1 MLQWLPYVLIPSGFG
16 IAGVLVARAA
26 SAKQRGAVA
35 FMPEPKGPR
44 QEALRRAIA
53 VAAVPDAWIRFL
65 EQTSKRE
72 ANFNPRAANRRDS
85 EAAASL
91 KMAERNKV
99 KLNALGSSYEA
110 WGFGSGGLFGQMP
123 AAAAI
128 KGGKY
133 RFPKRFLAN
142 LGPNLVFNPGVSIAA
157 ALSYFD
163 GLMKWKNFQGSWAS
177 LDAGSGNPSNMSKE
191 SKLRSHTEHMNERAE
206 GLGWEP
212 GWPMDTVPPLGRL
225 TPARLEA
232 IAGAANEVYS

>member
-1 MLQWLPYVLIPSGFG
+1 MLQWLPYVLIPAGFG

-26 SAKQRGAVA
+26 SAKQKGAVP
-35 FMPEPKGPR
+35 FIPEPKGSR

-53 VAAVPDAWIRFL
+53 VASVPDAWLRFL

-91 KMAERNKV
+91 KMAERNAV
-99 KLNALGSSYEA
+99 KLEALGSGYEA

-123 AAAAI
+123 AALAI

-133 RFPKRFLAN
+133 RFPKSFLSA
-142 LGPNLVFNPGVSIAA
+142 LGPNLVFNPGVSVAG
-157 ALSYFD
+157 ALSFFD
-163 GLMKWKNFQGSWAS
+163 GLMGWKNFQGSWAS
-177 LDAGSGNPSNMSKE
+177 LDAGSGNPSNMGKA
-191 SKLRSHTEHMNERAE
+191 SKLKSHTEHMEDRAAD
-206 GLGWEP
+206 LGWER
-212 GWPMDTVPPLGRL
+212 GWAMDPVPPLGRL
-225 TPARLEA
+225 TPARLKA